1 MKFCNRKFVFF
12 MAIVAVA
19 APAFAQT
26 SSKSSS
32 KNSTETDKGF
42 TEVETFQGTMNSE
55 SNLLK
60 LDSTVGY
67 DFNKHFGV
75 FAGLP
80 VYFADVKASTTTVGT
95 TTTTTPSSTHN
106 GIGNAYLGFVL
117 RAPNPTLDYATAV
130 TATAP
135 TGSTKNGLSTGRATV
150 DWDNRLEHS
159 FSRLTPF
166 FEGGLGNTVPDSR
179 LITRSFTSLGFVAHL
194 EEGAQFEL
202 VKHFSVG
209 GSAYQIVPQGN
220 QKIFSKLVAQGGAVA
235 VGGSVTPG
243 GKGKPVFATSATAS
257 GSGLTRENGYNALV
271 AFEPTPIWDLELGY
285 THSLTFNLD
294 GFAFN
299 LRMNVGKLIRSRKS
313 S

>member
-1 MKFCNRKFVFF
+1 MRVCSRKLLFF
-12 MAIVAVA
+12 MAVVAVA
-19 APAFAQT
+19 TPALTQT
-26 SSKSSS
+26 SPSKS
-32 KNSTETDKGF
+32 STETDKGF

-75 FAGLP
+75 FAGVP
-80 VYFADVKASTTTVGT
+80 VYFANVKSSTTTTGT
-95 TTTTTPSSTHN
+95 TTTTTPSSSHN

-117 RAPNPTLDYATAV
+117 RAPNPALDYASAV

-135 TGSTKNGLSTGRATV
+135 TGSTKNGLSTGRVTV
-150 DWDNRLEHS
+150 DWDNRFEHS
-159 FSRLTPF
+159 FGRLTPF

-194 EEGAQFEL
+194 EEGGQFEL
-202 VKHFSVG
+202 VKHFSIG
-209 GSAYQIVPQGN
+209 GSAYQIVPAGN
-220 QKIFSKLVAQGGAVA
+220 QKIFSKLVTSGSPVTGGAP
-235 VGGSVTPG
+235 VTPG
-243 GKGKPVFATSATAS
+243 GKGKPIFATTATAS
-257 GSGLTRENGYNALV
+257 GSGLTRENGFNAL
-271 AFEPTPIWDLELGY
+271 AEFEPTPVWDLELGY
-285 THSLTFNLD
+285 THSMTFGLD

-299 LRMNVGKLIRSRKS
+299 LRMNIGKLLRARKS